1 MNNLNQR
8 GEIIPSTA
16 IAPAYVKA
24 MPSASFAIAKTAQHY
39 KVMVAFVQTQ
49 MVKNGAIRL
58 A

>member
-24 MPSASFAIAKTAQHY
+24 IAKTAQHY
-39 KVMVAFVQTQ
+39 QTMVKFVQTQ
-49 MVKNGAIRL
+49 MVKDGAIRL